1 MSYEHD
7 LNHLLIAIVVSIV
20 ILPFLAKATDHQVGG
35 DYGWGLD
42 GNYKVWAQSQEF
54 YVGDTLVF
62 KYRMGDH
69 NVMKVNESDYETCT
83 APPGAAALFSGD
95 DVVELTTPGNK
106 LVHLRDAGPLHRRQP
121 EACHYCASK
130 LTTIFLSS
138 SSTKLF
144 FLFLHSNV

>member
-54 YVGDTLVF
+54 YVGDTLGEF
-62 KYRMGDH
+62 D
-69 NVMKVNESDYETCT
+69 
-83 APPGAAALFSGD
+83 L
-95 DVVELTTPGNK
+95 L
-106 LVHLRDAGPLHRRQP
+106 LVCIVCIAIL
-121 EACHYCASK
+121 C
-130 LTTIFLSS
+130 
-138 SSTKLF
+138 
-144 FLFLHSNV
+144 